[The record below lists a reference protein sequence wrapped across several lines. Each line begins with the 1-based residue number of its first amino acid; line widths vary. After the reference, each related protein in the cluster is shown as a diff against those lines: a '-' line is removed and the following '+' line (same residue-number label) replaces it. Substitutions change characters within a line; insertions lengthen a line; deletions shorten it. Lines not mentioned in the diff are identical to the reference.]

1 MTDAVDYIQVEHD
14 GPVAHVRLNRPE
26 KRNAFDDHTARVL
39 ERAFEALEHLPDL
52 RAVVLS
58 GNGKVF
64 CAGGDMTWMR
74 RVADYTYE
82 ENLADAEAFQRA
94 FDRIDRFPAPVIGRV
109 HGAALGGGAGLLA
122 VCDIAVV
129 SADALIG
136 FPEVRLGLVP
146 GVISPYVIRKI
157 GPGHAR
163 HLFLTGERFD
173 GRRAHEL
180 GLAHVLVDGEIE
192 LDGAVSEIVGGLLK
206 VSPEGA
212 RRAKALVHDL
222 DAATGPDALRIARES
237 IARARGSEHGKEG
250 TQAFLEKRKPG
261 WTP

>member
-1 MTDAVDYIQVEHD
+1 MTEASDYIQVEHD

-26 KRNAFDDHTARVL
+26 KRNAFDDHTAQVL
-39 ERAFEALEHLPDL
+39 ERAFAALEHIPDL

-74 RVADYTYE
+74 RVADYSHE
-82 ENLADAEAFQRA
+82 ENLADAEAFQQA
-94 FDRIDRFPAPVIGRV
+94 FDRIDRFPAPVIARV

-129 SADALIG
+129 AAGTLIG

-157 GPGHAR
+157 GAGHAR

-173 GRRAHEL
+173 GRRAYEL
-180 GLAHVLVDGEIE
+180 GLAHLLVDDESE
-192 LDGAVSEIVGGLLK
+192 LDDAVRGVLDRLLK

-212 RRAKALVHDL
+212 RRAKQLVHDL
-222 DAATGPDALRIARES
+222 DDATEAERLGIARQS
-237 IARARGSEHGKEG
+237 IAEARGSDDGKEG
-250 TQAFLEKRKPG
+250 TQAFLEKRKP
-261 WTP
+261 WWIE